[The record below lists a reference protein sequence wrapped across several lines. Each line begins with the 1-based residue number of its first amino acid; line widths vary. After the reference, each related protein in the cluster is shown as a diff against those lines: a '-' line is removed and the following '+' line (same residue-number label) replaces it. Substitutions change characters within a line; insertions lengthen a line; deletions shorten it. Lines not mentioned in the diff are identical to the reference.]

1 MMLPRRKLGAT
12 GIEVSLIGLGTV
24 KIGRNTALNMAPFEL
39 PSLRQARRLIDRAW
53 DLGVNLL
60 DTAAAYGESEAR
72 LGELLDGTRQ
82 RWVLCTKAGETHEN
96 GQSRYDF
103 SGEAIRR
110 SVEISLHR
118 LRTDYLDVVLVH
130 SDGRDQAI
138 LTESEALDTLNAM
151 KRAGKIRAVGFSHKT
166 AAGGRAALAQCDVI
180 MTALSHGDR
189 SQLDVVREAGGRGC
203 GVLIK
208 KPLDSGAAAPE
219 TLRYVAAQPGVS
231 SIVVGTTNLSHLE
244 ADVEAVFAHPGRT

>member
-1 MMLPRRKLGAT
+1 MMLPLRPLGTT
-12 GIEVSLIGLGTV
+12 GMEVSLIGLGTV
-24 KIGRNTALNMAPFEL
+24 KIGRNTGLDIDPFDL
-39 PSLRQARRLIDRAW
+39 PSLRQARRLVDRAW

-72 LGELLDGTRQ
+72 LGALLKGTRQ

-96 GQSRYDF
+96 GQSHYDF

-110 SVEISLHR
+110 SVEISLRR

-130 SDGRDQAI
+130 SDGRDMAI

-166 AAGGRAALAQCDVI
+166 VAGGRAALAQCDVI

-189 SQLDVVREAGGRGC
+189 SQRDVVREAGDRGC

-208 KPLDSGAAAPE
+208 KPLDSGTAKPE
-219 TLRYVAAQPGVS
+219 TLRYVAGQTGVS
-231 SIVVGTTNLSHLE
+231 SIVVGTTNPSHLE
-244 ADVEAVFAHPGRT
+244 ADVTAVLG

>member
-1 MMLPRRKLGAT
+1 MMLPRRPLGAT

-24 KIGRNTALNMAPFEL
+24 KIGRNTALDMAPFDL

-53 DLGVNLL
+53 DLGINLL
-60 DTAAAYGESEAR
+60 DTAASYGESEAR
-72 LGELLDGTRQ
+72 LGELLEGARQ
-82 RWVLCTKAGETHEN
+82 RWVLCTKAGEIHEN

-103 SGEAIRR
+103 SGEAIRQ
-110 SVEISLHR
+110 SVEISLRR

-130 SDGRDQAI
+130 SDGRDMAI
-138 LTESEALDTLNAM
+138 LAKSEALDTLNAL
-151 KRAGKIRAVGFSHKT
+151 KRAGTIRAVGFSHKT
-166 AAGGRAALAQCDVI
+166 IAGGRAALAQCDVI

-189 SQLDVVREAGGRGC
+189 SQRDVVREAGDRGC

-208 KPLDSGAAAPE
+208 KPLNSGGAAPE
-219 TLRYVAAQPGVS
+219 TLRYVATQPGVS

-244 ADVEAVFAHPGRT
+244 ADIETVLA

>member
-1 MMLPRRKLGAT
+1 MMLPRRSLGAT

-24 KIGRNTALNMAPFEL
+24 KIGRNTSVNMAPFDL

-72 LGELLDGTRQ
+72 LGELLKDNRG
-82 RWVLCTKAGETHEN
+82 RWVLCTKAGETHED
-96 GQSRYDF
+96 GKSRYDF
-103 SGEAIRR
+103 SGPAIRQ
-110 SVEISLHR
+110 SVETSLRR

-130 SDGRDQAI
+130 SDGRDMAI
-138 LTESEALDTLNAM
+138 LAESEAVDTLNAL
-151 KRAGKIRAVGFSHKT
+151 KGAGTIRAVGFSHKT
-166 AAGGRAALAQCDVI
+166 VAGGRAALAQCDVI

-189 SQLDVVREAGGRGC
+189 SQRDVVREAGVGGC

-208 KPLDSGAAAPE
+208 KPLDSGGAEPA
-219 TLRYVAAQPGVS
+219 TLRFVAEQPGVS
-231 SIVVGTTNLSHLE
+231 SIVVGTTNLAHLE
-244 ADVEAVFAHPGRT
+244 ANVEAVLG

>member
-1 MMLPRRKLGAT
+1 MMLPRRPLGAT

-24 KIGRNTALNMAPFEL
+24 KIGRNTALDMAPFDL
-39 PSLRQARRLIDRAW
+39 PSMGQARRLIDRAW

-72 LGELLDGTRQ
+72 IGELLKCNRRQ
-82 RWVLCTKAGETHEN
+82 WVLCTKAGEIHED
-96 GQSRYDF
+96 GKSHYDF
-103 SGEAIRR
+103 SGNAIRR
-110 SVEISLHR
+110 SVETSLRR

-130 SDGRDQAI
+130 SDGRDMAI
-138 LTESEALDTLNAM
+138 LAKSEALDALNAL
-151 KRAGKIRAVGFSHKT
+151 KRAGTIRAVGFSHKT
-166 AAGGRAALAQCDVI
+166 VAGGMAALAQCDVI

-189 SQLDVVREAGGRGC
+189 SQRDVVREAGDRGC

-208 KPLDSGAAAPE
+208 KPLDSGGAAPE
-219 TLRYVAAQPGVS
+219 TLRYVAAQPGAS

-244 ADVEAVFAHPGRT
+244 ANVAAVLG

>member
-1 MMLPRRKLGAT
+1 MMLPRRPLGAT

-24 KIGRNTALNMAPFEL
+24 KIGRNTALDMAPFDL

-53 DLGVNLL
+53 DLGINLL
-60 DTAAAYGESEAR
+60 DTAASYGESEAR
-72 LGELLDGTRQ
+72 LGELLNGNRRQ
-82 RWVLCTKAGETHEN
+82 WVLCTKAGEIHED
-96 GQSRYDF
+96 GKSHYDF
-103 SGEAIRR
+103 SGNAIRR
-110 SVEISLHR
+110 SVETSLRR

-130 SDGRDQAI
+130 SDGRDMAI
-138 LTESEALDTLNAM
+138 LAKSEALDTLNAL
-151 KRAGKIRAVGFSHKT
+151 KRAGTIRAVGFSHKT
-166 AAGGRAALAQCDVI
+166 IAGGRAALAQCDVI

-189 SQLDVVREAGGRGC
+189 SQRDVVREAGDRGC

-208 KPLDSGAAAPE
+208 KPLNSGGAAPE

-244 ADVEAVFAHPGRT
+244 ADIETVLA

>member
-1 MMLPRRKLGAT
+1 MMLPRRALGAT

-24 KIGRNTALNMAPFEL
+24 KIGRNTALNMAPFDL

-53 DLGVNLL
+53 DLGINLL

-72 LGELLDGTRQ
+72 LGELLDGNRQ
-82 RWVLCTKAGETHEN
+82 RWVLCTKAGEIHED
-96 GQSRYDF
+96 GKSRYDF

-110 SVEISLHR
+110 SVETSLRR

-130 SDGRDQAI
+130 SDSRDIEI
-138 LTESEALDTLNAM
+138 LADSEPLETLNAL
-151 KRAGKIRAVGFSHKT
+151 KRAGTIRAVGFSHKT
-166 AAGGRAALAQCDVI
+166 AVGGRAALAQCDVI

-189 SQLDVVREAGGRGC
+189 SQRDVVREAGNQGC

-208 KPLDSGAAAPE
+208 KPLDSGGAEPA
-219 TLRYVAAQPGVS
+219 TLRYVAEQPGVS
-231 SIVVGTTNLSHLE
+231 SIVVGTTNLAHLE
-244 ADVEAVFAHPGRT
+244 ADVAAVLG